1 MKSNWKRW
9 WSSVDKHTHLF
20 VKLALS
26 ILLFGLAFRFIFS
39 QATGF
44 SNVADTPFI
53 KQSVNPKPAVS
64 IDFPENQD
72 HFPGNDTPVSVNP
85 KQEVSADLRNT
96 QIPENGTLVLVNP
109 ELVDLEETRDQIPEN
124 GIQISGNGTQVLVN
138 PKQPVSID
146 LQENR
151 DQIENG
157 TQVSVNPEQPV
168 SGDFPENRDQVPK
181 KEKCDIFSGD
191 WIPTSGGPLYTNE
204 SCSLIEDHQNCMK
217 NGRPD
222 TGYLNW
228 RWNPRNCELPAFNA
242 ELFLSL
248 MRNKTWVL
256 IGDSITRNHV
266 QSVLCILSK
275 VEQAIQVY
283 HDEEYRSKGWH
294 FPSYNFTISV
304 FWSPFLAKAAIF
316 ENYNGV
322 STSPIELHLDKL
334 DTTWTDHFL
343 DTDYMIFS
351 SGKWFVKTAFYY
363 ENGTILGCHNCP
375 KENQTELGF
384 DLAYRKVLQKVFNF
398 IVSSNHTG
406 MIIYRTSTPDHFEN
420 GEWYNGGNCLRT
432 EPGKEGEFKMNELN
446 RILRLVELEEF
457 EKAAAKASKRGISLK
472 LLDVMQ
478 LSLLRP
484 DGHPGL
490 YRYFHPEAMDN
501 TTKIFYDCLHWCLPG
516 PIDSWNDLLM
526 QMVVN
531 G

>member
-1 MKSNWKRW
+1 MKSSWKRW

-72 HFPGNDTPVSVNP
+72 HFPGNDTP
-85 KQEVSADLRNT
+85 
-96 QIPENGTLVLVNP
+96 
-109 ELVDLEETRDQIPEN
+109 
-124 GIQISGNGTQVLVN
+124 
-138 PKQPVSID
+138 
-146 LQENR
+146 
-151 DQIENG
+151 
-157 TQVSVNPEQPV
+157 
-168 SGDFPENRDQVPK
+168 
-181 KEKCDIFSGD
+181 KCDIFSGD

-266 QSVLCILSK
+266 
-275 VEQAIQVY
+275 EQAIQVY

-322 STSPIELHLDKL
+322 STSPID
-334 DTTWTDHFL
+334 
-343 DTDYMIFS
+343 
-351 SGKWFVKTAFYY
+351 GKWFVKTAFYY

-432 EPGKEGEFKMNELN
+432 EPGKEG
-446 RILRLVELEEF
+446 
-457 EKAAAKASKRGISLK
+457 
-472 LLDVMQ
+472 D
-478 LSLLRP
+478 
-484 DGHPGL
+484 
-490 YRYFHPEAMDN
+490 
-501 TTKIFYDCLHWCLPG
+501 
-516 PIDSWNDLLM
+516 
-526 QMVVN
+526 
-531 G
+531 